1 MCAKC
6 LGDHPLPGTEEH
18 CTSAGSSYFCEQRL
32 DNRALLVYSFC
43 RPLLP
48 NLRTNQLETILAIL
62 FSYKIPSLFL
72 LSVWKSTDSH
82 FSVMKTADI
91 LQTFHSM
98 PASDRLDIICRMLRH
113 CVPFELRF
121 LGTIVCD
128 TAREQYKSFVKAELS
143 ANRVNYFSGFKDTGL
158 THEVCEKLCCALPV
172 VHADNHP
179 VAETVFSLLNDLR
192 VLSFFEDTTDMKVLE
207 DFRLLYVMAV
217 NHPALSFNQRQHL
230 MYTYLHRMDSVFSEK
245 CKYNFSGSFSS
256 MEVSTM
262 LYRAFSCDVITFVIT
277 KENRKQLPC
286 WCTTR

>member
-1 MCAKC
+1 
-6 LGDHPLPGTEEH
+6 
-18 CTSAGSSYFCEQRL
+18 
-32 DNRALLVYSFC
+32 
-43 RPLLP
+43 
-48 NLRTNQLETILAIL
+48 
-62 FSYKIPSLFL
+62 
-72 LSVWKSTDSH
+72 
-82 FSVMKTADI
+82 MKAADI
-91 LQTFHSM
+91 LQTFHNM
-98 PASDRLDIICRMLRH
+98 PASDRLDMICRMLRY

-128 TAREQYKSFVKAELS
+128 TAREQYKSFVKAEVS

-158 THEVCEKLCCALPV
+158 THEVCEKLCCALAV

-192 VLSFFEDTTDMKVLE
+192 VLNFFEDTTDVKVLE

-256 MEVSTM
+256 MEVSKM
-262 LYRAFSCDVITFVIT
+262 LYTFSTAIAHWCKFVWVYAFFYYQI
-277 KENRKQLPC
+277 
-286 WCTTR
+286 